1 VAIHYAETT
10 ALQFLKSGIG
20 RRVLR
25 ASLFGLAILVLFWIV
40 VLPLLMVVMVSFR
53 SGTPLDL
60 GPFTFANYALTYSYP
75 LTYTT
80 LLNSLIYAGVSV
92 LLVMCVA
99 VLFAWLVERT
109 DMPFR
114 RVAWALILLPI
125 GMPSFLLTMSW
136 MLLLNPRV
144 GVINTLLRSLLGLFG
159 WSLETGPINIYSLGG
174 MIFVNSITGLTTV
187 FLLVVGSFRLIN
199 QDIEDAA
206 HVCGANKRITLW
218 KVTLPVL
225 MPALTVATL
234 YKFAGDLN
242 DMDIPLLLGLQNQVY
257 VLPTLIF
264 FSAFYSTPIE
274 WGLATALSSP
284 FIIIALALSYA
295 YFHFIIKQA
304 ETQKYVTIT
313 GKATQS
319 RIIHLGKWRYP
330 AFGLFFLYF
339 LLSTGIPM
347 LILLW
352 ASLLPSYRP
361 PSWEALSLLTFS
373 KYWEIVNWPNI
384 GRVVTNTLVLGGG
397 TAVITMVVAFFISWV
412 VVRSRVM
419 GRFFLDAAIFVPHV
433 LPGSV
438 IALGLVFTYL
448 HPAFRWLSL
457 YGSLWIMVA
466 GLLVTYLPFST
477 RLMNGALTQIHK
489 ELEEA
494 GMMSG
499 ARRLTVLF
507 RITLP
512 LILPP
517 FVMGFI
523 WVASHAFRSLTIPLM
538 LSTPETE
545 TVSVLLFFLWDRN
558 ADFSGTAALGILL
571 IITVT
576 ALTLLSRRLV
586 EEAFSGRERR

>member
-1 VAIHYAETT
+1 MALSYAETT
-10 ALQFLKSGIG
+10 VAQGLLNGIG
-20 RRVLR
+20 RRAFR
-25 ASLFGLAILVLFWIV
+25 GGLFALGLLVLFWLI

-80 LLNSLIYAGVSV
+80 LVNSLLYAGVSV
-92 LLVMCVA
+92 AIVMVVA
-99 VLFAWLVERT
+99 ILFAWLVERT

-114 RVAWALILLPI
+114 SLAWALILLPI

-136 MLLLNPRV
+136 ILLLNPRV
-144 GVINTLLRSLLGLFG
+144 GVLNVILRWVLGFFG
-159 WSLETGPINIYSLGG
+159 LTLETGPFNIYSLGG

-187 FLLVVGSFRLIN
+187 FLLVVGAFRLIN
-199 QDIEDAA
+199 QEIEDAA
-206 HVCGANKRITLW
+206 HVCGANKKVTLW

-242 DMDIPLLLGLQNQVY
+242 DMDIPLLLGLQKQIY

-284 FIIIALALSYA
+284 FIIIAISLSYA
-295 YFHFIIKQA
+295 FFHFIIKQA
-304 ETQKYVTIT
+304 ERQKYVTVT
-313 GKATQS
+313 GKASQTR
-319 RIIHLGKWRYP
+319 RIELGKWRYP
-330 AFGLFFLYF
+330 AFGLFLLYF
-339 LLSTGIPM
+339 MLSTALPL
-347 LILLW
+347 LILMW

-373 KYWEIVNWPNI
+373 KYLDIANWPNI
-384 GRVVTNTLVLGGG
+384 GRVLINTLILGAS
-397 TAVITMVVAFFISWV
+397 TAIFSMLVAFFISWI
-412 VVRSRVM
+412 VVRSRAP
-419 GRFFLDAAIFVPHV
+419 GRFFLDAAVFVPHV

-438 IALGLVFTYL
+438 VALGLVFTYL
-448 HPAFRWLSL
+448 HPAFRWLPI
-457 YGSLWIMVA
+457 YGTLWIMVA

-494 GMMSG
+494 GMVSG
-499 ARRLTVLF
+499 ARRLTVLL

-512 LILPP
+512 LVLPP

-558 ADFSGTAALGILL
+558 ADFSGAAALGMLL
-571 IITVT
+571 IITVSI
-576 ALTLLSRRLV
+576 LTLFSRRFV
-586 EEAFSGRERR
+586 EEAFSGRQRS

>member
-1 VAIHYAETT
+1 MALSYAETT
-10 ALQFLKSGIG
+10 VVQGLLNGIG
-20 RRVLR
+20 RRAFR
-25 ASLFGLAILVLFWIV
+25 AGLFALGLFVLFWLI

-80 LLNSLIYAGVSV
+80 LVNSLLYAGVSV
-92 LLVMCVA
+92 AIVMVVA
-99 VLFAWLVERT
+99 ILFAWLVERT

-114 RVAWALILLPI
+114 SLAWALILLPI

-136 MLLLNPRV
+136 ILLLNPRV
-144 GVINTLLRSLLGLFG
+144 GVLNVILRWVFGFFGLTL
-159 WSLETGPINIYSLGG
+159 EMGPFNIYSLGG

-187 FLLVVGSFRLIN
+187 FLLVVGAFRLIN
-199 QDIEDAA
+199 QEIEDAA
-206 HVCGANKRITLW
+206 HVCGANKKVTLW

-242 DMDIPLLLGLQNQVY
+242 DMDIPLLLGLQKQIY

-284 FIIIALALSYA
+284 FIIIAISLSYA
-295 YFHFIIKQA
+295 FFHFIIKQA
-304 ETQKYVTIT
+304 ERQKYVTVT
-313 GKATQS
+313 GKASQTR
-319 RIIHLGKWRYP
+319 RIELGKWRYP
-330 AFGLFFLYF
+330 AFGLFLIYF
-339 LLSTGIPM
+339 ILSTALPL
-347 LILLW
+347 LILMW

-361 PSWEALSLLTFS
+361 PSWEAVSLLTFS
-373 KYWEIVNWPNI
+373 KYLDIANWPNI
-384 GRVVTNTLVLGGG
+384 GRVLINTLVLGGS
-397 TAVITMVVAFFISWV
+397 TAIFAMLVAFFISWI
-412 VVRSRVM
+412 VVRSRAP
-419 GRFFLDAAIFVPHV
+419 GRFFLDAAVFVPHV

-438 IALGLVFTYL
+438 VALGLVFTYL
-448 HPAFRWLSL
+448 HPAFRWLPI
-457 YGSLWIMVA
+457 YGTLWIMVA

-494 GMMSG
+494 GMVSG
-499 ARRLTVLF
+499 ARRLTVLL

-512 LILPP
+512 LVLPP

-558 ADFSGTAALGILL
+558 ADFSGAAALGMLL
-571 IITVT
+571 IITVSI
-576 ALTLLSRRLV
+576 LTLLSRRFV
-586 EEAFSGRERR
+586 EEAFSGRQRH

>member
-1 VAIHYAETT
+1 MGYNHEPYHPQAGAVSLDI
-10 ALQFLKSGIG
+10 
-20 RRVLR
+20 LR
-25 ASLFGLAILVLFWIV
+25 AVVVGLAICALFLIL

-53 SGTPLDL
+53 TGTPLDL
-60 GPFTFANYALTYSYP
+60 GPLTFANYAATYSYP

-80 LLNSLIYAGVSV
+80 LLNSVVYASVSV
-92 LLVMCVA
+92 LIVMAVA

-109 DMPFR
+109 DMPYR
-114 RVAWALILLPI
+114 RVAWMLILLPI

-136 MLLLNPRV
+136 ILLLNPRV
-144 GVINTLLRSLLGLFG
+144 GVINLMLRSMLEFCGVN
-159 WSLETGPINIYSLGG
+159 LETGPINIYSLGG

-187 FLLVVGSFRLIN
+187 FLLVVGAFRLIN
-199 QDIEDAA
+199 QEIEDAA
-206 HVCGANKRITLW
+206 HVSGANKRITLW

-242 DMDIPLLLGLQNQVY
+242 DMDIPLLLGLQKQVY

-264 FSAFYSTPIE
+264 FSAFYSTPID

-284 FIIIALALSYA
+284 FIIIALTLSYA

-304 ETQKYVTIT
+304 ERQKYVTIT
-313 GKATQS
+313 GKAAQTRTIQ
-319 RIIHLGKWRYP
+319 LGKWRYP
-330 AFGLFFLYF
+330 AFGIFLGYF
-339 LLSTGIPM
+339 LLSTALPL
-347 LILLW
+347 LILVW

-361 PSWEALSLLTFS
+361 PSMEALGLLTFN
-373 KYWEIVNWPNI
+373 KYREIFTWPDI
-384 GRVVTNTLVLGGG
+384 DRVATNTLTLGVA
-397 TAVITMVVAFFISWV
+397 TAVTTMFVAFLISWI
-412 VVRSRVM
+412 VVRSRVA
-419 GRFFLDAAIFVPHV
+419 GRFFLDATVFVPHA

-438 IALGLVFTYL
+438 ISLGLVFTYL
-448 HPAFRWLSL
+448 HPAFRWLPV
-457 YGSLWIMVA
+457 YGSIWIMVA

-494 GMMSG
+494 GLVSG
-499 ARRLTVLF
+499 ARRLTVLLK
-507 RITLP
+507 ITLP

-523 WVASHAFRSLTIPLM
+523 WVVSHSLRSLTIPLM
-538 LSTPETE
+538 LSTAETE

-558 ADFSGTAALGILL
+558 ADFSGASALGILL
-571 IITVT
+571 ILTVT
-576 ALTLLSRRLV
+576 TLTLLSRRLV
-586 EEAFSGRERR
+586 EEAFSGRQRQ

>member
-1 VAIHYAETT
+1 VALSYAETT
-10 ALQFLKSGIG
+10 FAQGILTGIG
-20 RRVLR
+20 RRALR
-25 ASLFGLAILVLFWIV
+25 VGLFALGMLVLFWLV

-80 LLNSLIYAGVSV
+80 LVNSLLYAGVSV
-92 LLVMCVA
+92 AIVMGIA
-99 VLFAWLVERT
+99 IFFAWLVERT

-114 RVAWALILLPI
+114 SLAWALILLPI

-136 MLLLNPRV
+136 ILLLNPRV
-144 GVINTLLRSLLGLFG
+144 GVLNVMSRSVLGFFG
-159 WSLETGPINIYSLGG
+159 LTMETGPFNIYSLGG

-187 FLLVVGSFRLIN
+187 FLLVVGAFRLIN
-199 QDIEDAA
+199 QEIEDAA
-206 HVCGANKRITLW
+206 HVCGANKKVTLW

-242 DMDIPLLLGLQNQVY
+242 DMDIPLLLGLQKQIY

-284 FIIIALALSYA
+284 FIIIAISLSYA
-295 YFHFIIKQA
+295 FFHFIIKQA
-304 ETQKYVTIT
+304 ERQKYVTVT
-313 GKATQS
+313 GKASQS
-319 RIIHLGKWRYP
+319 RRIQLGKWRHP
-330 AFGLFFLYF
+330 AFGLFLIYF
-339 LLSTGIPM
+339 ILSTGLPL
-347 LILLW
+347 LILIW

-361 PSWEALSLLTFS
+361 PSWQATSLVTFS
-373 KYWEIVNWPNI
+373 KYLDIVNWPNI
-384 GRVVTNTLVLGGG
+384 GRVLINTLILGGS
-397 TAVITMVVAFFISWV
+397 TAIFAMLVAFFISWI
-412 VVRSRVM
+412 VVRSRAP

-438 IALGLVFTYL
+438 VALGLVFTYL
-448 HPAFRWLSL
+448 HPAFRWLPI
-457 YGSLWIMVA
+457 YGTLWIMVA

-494 GMMSG
+494 GMVSG
-499 ARRLTVLF
+499 ARRLTVLLK
-507 RITLP
+507 ITLP
-512 LILPP
+512 LVLPP

-545 TVSVLLFFLWDRN
+545 TISVLLFFLWDRN
-558 ADFSGTAALGILL
+558 ADFSGAAALGIIL
-571 IITVT
+571 IITVSI
-576 ALTLLSRRLV
+576 LTLLSRRFV
-586 EEAFSGRERR
+586 EEAFSGRQRN